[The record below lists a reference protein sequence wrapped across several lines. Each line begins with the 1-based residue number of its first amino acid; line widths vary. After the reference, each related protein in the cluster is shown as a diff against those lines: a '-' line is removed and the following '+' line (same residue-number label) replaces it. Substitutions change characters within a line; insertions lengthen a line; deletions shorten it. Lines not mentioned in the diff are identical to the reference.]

1 MKSFLHQVKGIGKVS
16 EDSRYPNLGEDSGE
30 DQVGEAG
37 EEEADPVEAE
47 DVEEMFEVCGVETVE
62 IWRQKLTLSDSILT
76 SPEHFRLHSK

>member
-16 EDSRYPNLGEDSGE
+16 EDPNLGEDSGE

-47 DVEEMFEVCGVETVE
+47 DVEEGE
-62 IWRQKLTLSDSILT
+62 IVSVDKVAAAA
-76 SPEHFRLHSK
+76 KAN